1 MCEGIIFSNSCILP
15 EGWTLDTLME
25 PHDSKPYN
33 PDIANVFYRAGFIEN
48 WGQGI
53 QKILDECRKKGAEL
67 SEYELKGTGLR
78 IRFKALASAIIDQD
92 KVPKRQSVKNHG
104 ALDDLLAFRII
115 SIIRINPDITLDEL
129 SKQANI
135 ARRTLTRYMKIMQE
149 ENKIERIGG
158 KRYGHWHII
167 TE

>member
-1 MCEGIIFSNSCILP
+1 M
-15 EGWTLDTLME
+15 
-25 PHDSKPYN
+25 
-33 PDIANVFYRAGFIEN
+33 
-48 WGQGI
+48 
-53 QKILDECRKKGAEL
+53 
-67 SEYELKGTGLR
+67 
-78 IRFKALASAIIDQD
+78 
-92 KVPKRQSVKNHG
+92 PKRQSVKNHG
-104 ALDDLLAFRII
+104 ALDDLFAFRII